1 MLLPTVSSY
10 YASVNVLKISS
21 TTCSLARYDIL
32 LLCFVRIELMM
43 LMIKKINKQKVIIF
57 FSSNTNIT
65 VPVNL

>member
-1 MLLPTVSSY
+1 MLLPTVASY

-21 TTCSLARYDIL
+21 TTYSLARYDIL

-57 FSSNTNIT
+57 
-65 VPVNL
+65 